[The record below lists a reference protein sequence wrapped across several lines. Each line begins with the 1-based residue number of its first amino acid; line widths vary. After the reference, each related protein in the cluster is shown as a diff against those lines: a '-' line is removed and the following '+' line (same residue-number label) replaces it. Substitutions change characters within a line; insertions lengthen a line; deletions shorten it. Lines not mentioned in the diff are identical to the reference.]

1 MSQTYLIQYHM
12 QYTVMQ
18 CQKLYK
24 CPLCNIK
31 GISDCIN
38 SLIRKELYSS
48 ATCLE
53 FTK

>member
-31 GISDCIN
+31 GICYRIN
-38 SLIRKELYSS
+38 PLIWE
-48 ATCLE
+48 ATVSNPDLNE